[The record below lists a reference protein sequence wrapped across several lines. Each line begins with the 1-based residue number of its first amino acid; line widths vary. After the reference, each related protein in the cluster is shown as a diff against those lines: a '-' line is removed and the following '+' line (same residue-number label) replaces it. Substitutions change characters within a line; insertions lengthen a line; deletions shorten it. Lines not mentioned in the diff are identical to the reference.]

1 LRHISE
7 NASDFLTKLV
17 PFVENDGAR
26 NLTEVSRHL
35 SIPYTTLRTRMM
47 NLKGRGISVVAVPDV
62 EKLGLERIRASFFL
76 ACLDTEVK
84 PIFRALHQKAGLR
97 SYARSLIDQ
106 EIDCEFAIPKGRLS
120 ELGKLF
126 SKLEELKLVQKFRIH
141 RPLWKEVL
149 MLKTES
155 FDYSKG
161 EWDVDFSRITGDP
174 SVRIPIMSAPTRFD
188 YNDLILIKNL
198 ELDSWLKTVELA
210 RKTKLGVGDA
220 IYHLN
225 RHVFGKK
232 LIKHFRLCWDGRKD
246 AWLKHSILGVTLVFD
261 EISDEDAREAI
272 SVLTS
277 NPFTWSHMRMEDGTY
292 LSEAMI
298 PISQFLEDIQFL
310 SKQLRKV
317 HLQPKFYMKD
327 WSSVST
333 YTIPYMLYNRVNRA
347 WKFNAEKALESTM
360 QMVNSSA

>member
-1 LRHISE
+1 MRHISE
-7 NASDFLTKLV
+7 NASDFLTKLL

-47 NLKGRGISVVAVPDV
+47 NLKERGISVLAVPDL
-62 EKLGLERIRASFFL
+62 EKLGLERIRASFYFICAESEL
-76 ACLDTEVK
+76 K
-84 PIFRALHQKAGLR
+84 PIFSALHKNAGLR

-106 EIDCEFAIPKGRLS
+106 EIDCEFAIPKGSSS
-120 ELGKLF
+120 ELDNLF
-126 SKLEELKLVQKFRIH
+126 SKLEELRLVQKFRMRH
-141 RPLWKEVL
+141 LLWKEIL

-161 EWDVDFSRITGDP
+161 EWDVDFTRITGDP
-174 SVRIPIMSAPTRFD
+174 SFNIPIMSEPSRFD

-210 RKTKLGVGDA
+210 RKMKLEVGDA

-225 RHVFGKK
+225 KHVFGGR
-232 LIKHFRLCWDGRKD
+232 LIKTFRLRWNGRKD
-246 AWLKHSILGVTLVFD
+246 AWLKHSILGVTFVFD
-261 EISDEDAREAI
+261 EISDEDTRHAI

-277 NPFTWSHMRMEDGTY
+277 NPFTWSHLRMEDGTY

-310 SKQLRKV
+310 SKQLRKA
-317 HLQPKFYMKD
+317 HLQPRFFMKD
-327 WSSVST
+327 WSCAST
-333 YTIPYMLYNRVNRA
+333 YTIPYMLYNA
-347 WKFNAEKALESTM
+347 EKHSWELNAEKALESTM
-360 QMVNSSA
+360 QMVNTSA